1 MLDLRAITGFHWD
14 RGNLEKNRA
23 KHQVSVRE
31 AEELFLNGPE
41 VLADARHS
49 GREKRWLAFGHTDD
63 GRLLACAFTVRD
75 ARLRVISIRPM
86 SRRER
91 KWYAE
96 KNPIREGSAGD

>member
-1 MLDLRAITGFHWD
+1 MLDLRAIIGFEWDTG
-14 RGNLEKNRA
+14 NVEKSRA
-23 KHQVSVRE
+23 KHQVSVQE
-31 AEELFLNGPE
+31 AEEMFLNGPE
-41 VLADARHS
+41 VLADAKHS
-49 GREKRWLAFGHTDD
+49 GREERWLAFGHTDE

-75 ARLRVISIRPM
+75 TRLRVISIRPM

>member
-1 MLDLRAITGFHWD
+1 MFDLRAITGFEWD

-41 VLADARHS
+41 VLEDDRHS
-49 GREKRWLAFGHTDD
+49 EREKRWLAFGHTDD
-63 GRLLACAFTVRD
+63 GRLLACVFTVRD

>member
-1 MLDLRAITGFHWD
+1 MLDLRAIIGFEWD
-14 RGNLEKNRA
+14 SGNMEKSRA

-31 AEELFLNGPE
+31 SEELFLNGPQ
-41 VLADARHS
+41 VLEDDRHS
-49 GREKRWLAFGHTDD
+49 EREQRWPAFGHTDD
-63 GRLLACAFTVRD
+63 GRWLASAFTLRD

>member
-1 MLDLRAITGFHWD
+1 MLDLRAIIGFEWD
-14 RGNLEKNRA
+14 SGNVEKSRA

-31 AEELFLNGPE
+31 AEELFLNGPQVVE
-41 VLADARHS
+41 DDRHS
-49 GREKRWLAFGHTDD
+49 GRENRWLAFGHTDD

-96 KNPIREGSAGD
+96 KNPVREGIAGD

>member
-1 MLDLRAITGFHWD
+1 MLDLRAITGFDWD
-14 RGNLEKNRA
+14 RGNVEKSRA

-41 VLADARHS
+41 VLKDDRHS
-49 GREKRWLAFGHTDD
+49 EREKRWLAFGHTDD
-63 GRLLACAFTVRD
+63 GRWLACAFTVRD

-86 SRRER
+86 SRCER

-96 KNPIREGSAGD
+96 KNPIRERSARD